1 MTTAPTTTP
10 ASSSA
15 GATTHPAH
23 TLGASLVLFI
33 RQTWAGLRVL
43 LGFTILLGIAY
54 PLAVTGVGQLVLPWQ
69 ANGSLVTATG
79 AHATAPGDA
88 DVVGS
93 ALIGQKSDGAEWF
106 HPRPSAAGDGY
117 DTLASAGSN
126 LGPHNPDL
134 LATVTERRQA
144 IADEEDVDPATVP
157 PDALTAS
164 ASGLDPDV
172 SPAYAR
178 LQVPRIAAARDLPV
192 GDVAALVKVN
202 IQDRTLGVLG
212 EPRVN
217 VLRLNLAL
225 EALAP

>member
-106 HPRPSAAGDGY
+106 HPIEA
-117 DTLASAGSN
+117 LVASNHS
-126 LGPHNPDL
+126 PRYDL
-134 LATVTERRQA
+134 LRAHVVVNSVLWGLLAAT
-144 IADEEDVDPATVP
+144 EDVVMGRSDEPLEV
-157 PDALTAS
+157 ALQ
-164 ASGLDPDV
+164 
-172 SPAYAR
+172 R
-178 LQVPRIAAARDLPV
+178 
-192 GDVAALVKVN
+192 
-202 IQDRTLGVLG
+202 
-212 EPRVN
+212 
-217 VLRLNLAL
+217 AL
-225 EALAP
+225 EAIRPHAGSADPTQDASSDGPA